1 MPGARSTVGLRP
13 SYKPVL
19 KVNDMIVGFDP
30 GVTTGVC
37 VVQYL
42 GGLDAFALTSVAEI
56 PWSARFSAVQAVL
69 AHADHIVVESFRL
82 YASRAQDQINN
93 SFPSAQVIGIIDT
106 WAWMYNKYEKIVEQP
121 ASDIGRTVVLPQ
133 HLAAIGTG
141 SEHKKDAYKHVRRFI
156 SRYYKLG
163 A

>member
-1 MPGARSTVGLRP
+1 
-13 SYKPVL
+13 
-19 KVNDMIVGFDP
+19 
-30 GVTTGVC
+30 
-37 VVQYL
+37 
-42 GGLDAFALTSVAEI
+42 LDAFALTSVAEI
-56 PWSARFSAVQAVL
+56 PWSARFSGVQAVL